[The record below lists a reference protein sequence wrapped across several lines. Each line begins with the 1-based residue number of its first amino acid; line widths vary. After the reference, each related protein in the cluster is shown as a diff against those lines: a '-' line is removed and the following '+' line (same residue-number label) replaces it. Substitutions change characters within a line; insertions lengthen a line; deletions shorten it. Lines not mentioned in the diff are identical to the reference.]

1 MPEFFSTVSSES
13 HTISNT
19 SEKKIPLVD
28 IDCNLFHKD
37 LLSMMDVKFS
47 GGSSLGGDGDSFDIK
62 SKSPFSILYHPSSR
76 EANIRAV
83 FSPGSTLSDSQH
95 GLEALMAYHRSL
107 NDRNKNDYF
116 VDVKTSIGIHP
127 FHAEEESI
135 NKDTRAA
142 MCTLIEKGRAE
153 DLISCIGECGLDYS
167 PSFPDKNL
175 QLPWFQLQLDL
186 AYQYNLPLFIHERL
200 AFKDTIQCIEDVM
213 KRHQPQPLPPTVIHC
228 FTGTLEECK
237 EYVSRGFFIGI
248 TGYILKTGHGPAEV
262 ASILSSGVIPL
273 NKLMIETDSPYM
285 GFPCCRDVYLKYEQD
300 ALLRMS
306 SKARKRIVQSTSP
319 NVPSSLTL
327 VLKGVVSALNK
338 GRQDRGEEMLTEEQL
353 GTICTHN
360 AIGFFGFST
369 IELN

>member
-1 MPEFFSTVSSES
+1 MFFVFSRREHRFAYRLIFPEKTINSCSFLPFLTISSLAASLLPRSSVSFLTSSYPLLLKVRPHIQQVKRKQKNMPEFFSTVSSES
-13 HTISNT
+13 HTISSNS

-47 GGSSLGGDGDSFDIK
+47 VGSSHGENGDSFDIK

-83 FSPGSTLSDSQH
+83 FSPGSTLTDSQH
-95 GLEALMAYHRSL
+95 GLEALMAYHRSF
-107 NDRNKNDYF
+107 NDRNKNEYF
-116 VDVKTSIGIHP
+116 VDVRTSIGIHP
-127 FHAEEESI
+127 FHAKEESI
-135 NKDTRAA
+135 NTTAV

-153 DLISCIGECGLDYS
+153 NLVSCIGECGLDYS
-167 PSFPDKNL
+167 PSFPDKDL

-213 KRHQPQPLPPTVIHC
+213 KRHQLQPLPPTVIHC

-285 GFPCCRDVYLKYEQD
+285 YV
-300 ALLRMS
+300 
-306 SKARKRIVQSTSP
+306 
-319 NVPSSLTL
+319 L
-327 VLKGVVSALNK
+327 VLQS
-338 GRQDRGEEMLTEEQL
+338 
-353 GTICTHN
+353 
-360 AIGFFGFST
+360 
-369 IELN
+369 